1 MTAKLQMMEVQPIV
15 EQPITESRV
24 TGGMNSYLDPADI
37 PNGMAEISA
46 NTRTYADYTFRAP
59 GVTAVAGTKPDSNP
73 VLQIAT
79 YKKFDG
85 STIYIRFSKSRVD
98 KFSSGT
104 YTQITGTL
112 NGANTDRIQFL
123 TTADASADYFMFTN
137 DGADEIQ
144 VLNAGATS
152 FADLGNA
159 PKYRHACVFF
169 NRVVGANLA
178 GGSPNPVQVGWSGD
192 LNFTQWNPATD
203 ISAGSVPLVEAQSD
217 YADPISGIFGFAQVM
232 LLLRERSLWIATKRP
247 VASNPFQFQAA
258 FPSVGC
264 DTPYSATQTRNGLIW
279 YDYRANQVY
288 LYEVGSAPQPVG
300 DAIRNTIHSAI
311 TSKSLVYG
319 SYDGINNTY
328 FLTVPSTT
336 TGNSRIFVLNLS
348 TGSWSYDDRQ
358 GVYGI
363 FPLDG
368 GSTRLTIDQL
378 TGTIDQLT
386 GVINDLGLVSDGPPR
401 NYLGYSTGE
410 IGYEDVVDTDTI
422 TGTTPVMNWTSK
434 VFRFAKEDMMV
445 STLMLLYQGVRNGSF
460 VVQYSKNG
468 GDWVT
473 YKTVTISDS
482 ERHRAYFRKLI
493 RANEYQWRVTCSSG
507 DVKSLEFRID
517 VSASQEDK

>member
-1 MTAKLQMMEVQPIV
+1 MTVRLQTMETQPIV
-15 EQPITESRV
+15 EQPITEARI

-37 PNGMAEISA
+37 PNGMAVVSA
-46 NTRTYADYTFRAP
+46 NTRTYADYTNRAP
-59 GVTAVAGTKPDSNP
+59 GVTEVAGTPPDAKP
-73 VLQIAT
+73 VLLVAT
-79 YKKFDG
+79 YKRFDG
-85 STIYIRFSKSRVD
+85 STLYLRFSEDRVD
-98 KFSSGT
+98 KFSGGT
-104 YTQITGTL
+104 YTQITGTI
-112 NGANTDRIQFL
+112 NGANTDRIRFA
-123 TTADASADYFMFTN
+123 TTADASADYFIFATN
-137 DGADEIQ
+137 GADELQI
-144 VLNAGATS
+144 LNAGATS

-159 PKYRHACVFF
+159 PKYRHFCVFF

-192 LNFTQWNPATD
+192 LNFDEWNPLTD
-203 ISAGSVPLVEAQSD
+203 VSAGSTPLVEAQSD

-288 LYEVGSAPQPVG
+288 LYEIGQAPQAVG

-311 TSKSLVYG
+311 TSKALVYG

-328 FLTVPSTT
+328 FLTCPSTS

-358 GVYGI
+358 GVYGVY
-363 FPLDG
+363 PLDG
-368 GSTRLTIDQL
+368 GASRLKIDQL
-378 TGTIDQLT
+378 TGKIDQLV
-386 GVINDLGLVSDGPPR
+386 GKINDLGIVAEGPPR
-401 NYLGYSTGE
+401 NFLGYSTGE
-410 IGYEDVVDTDTI
+410 IGYEDVVDTDTV
-422 TGTTPVMNWTSK
+422 TSTSVPMTWESK

-445 STLMLLYQGVRNGSF
+445 STLMLLYQGVRAGTFTVS
-460 VVQYSKNG
+460 YSKNG
-468 GDWVT
+468 GDWIT
-473 YKTVTISDS
+473 YKTVTVSDT

-493 RANEYQWRVTCSSG
+493 RTNEYQWRVVCSSG
-507 DVKSLEFRID
+507 DLRMLEFRVD